1 MILFS
6 DTNMAET
13 LRKKCD
19 KATKRIWIV
28 SPFVG
33 GASDI
38 DCILGANWKNKDI
51 DRRLI
56 LDAVSGS
63 MPKATITSFFNSGIQ
78 MKSLH
83 GVHAKIYLVDDWCML
98 TSANLTGSAFSKRL
112 EIGTVVE
119 STEDIA
125 EIVETFNTWWE
136 MSTNV
141 NPESIVNEI
150 VTNNNFKK
158 LIDLPALSPDATIE
172 KKEFERKKLNVGEYR
187 IDGVLLKQGLGY
199 WSRPCLLLRCVTDN
213 DPFSGYSFVAIY
225 DSKIIALYNIYL
237 QKLGKNSLGYEECEK
252 MPANLRY
259 ISHMKS
265 KQYTLGVPYVRF
277 YLENVSPGTY
287 TASSYV
293 DNYDGWEYDCAS
305 PYPIPTGEWRIDKQL
320 EAAWLRNP
328 FPEDAYPVQHFNIE
342 VHIWCESPDVKV
354 EDIEFEKI
362 RDYMIADFY
371 RKYNPGLFPP
381 KKNRKH

>member
-6 DTNMAET
+6 DTNLAEI
-13 LRKKCD
+13 LRKRCD

-33 GASDI
+33 GTNDI
-38 DCILGANWKNKDI
+38 DCILGTNWKNNEI

-112 EIGTVVE
+112 EIGTVVD

-125 EIVETFNTWWE
+125 EIVETFNKWWE
-136 MSTNV
+136 MSTNI
-141 NPESIVNEI
+141 NSESIVNEI

-158 LIDLPALSPDATIE
+158 LTDLPALSSKPITEVSELEQKI
-172 KKEFERKKLNVGEYR
+172 LNVGEYR
-187 IDGVLLKQGLGY
+187 VDGVFLKHSMGY
-199 WSRPCLLLRCVTDN
+199 WDRSCLLLHCVTDN
-213 DPFSGYSFVAIY
+213 DIFSGYSFVAIY
-225 DSKIIALYNIYL
+225 DSKIIACYKVYL
-237 QKLGKNSLGYEECEK
+237 QELGKNSLGYEECKK
-252 MPANLRY
+252 MPTNLRY

-265 KQYTLGVPYVRF
+265 KQYALGVPYVRK
-277 YLENVSPGTY
+277 YLENVSPDTY

-293 DNYDGWEYDCAS
+293 DNYDGWEYNCAS
-305 PYPIPTGEWRIDKQL
+305 PYPIPTGEMWIDKQL
-320 EAAWLRNP
+320 EAAWQHNP
-328 FPEDAYPVQHFNIE
+328 FPEDAYPVKHFDIE
-342 VHIWCESPDVKV
+342 VHICCESPDTKV
-354 EDIEFEKI
+354 EDAEFDTI

-371 RKYNPGLFPP
+371 CKYSPNLFPP